1 MQSLGNF
8 PIIASLFAGILTFIS
23 PCILPLIPAYITL
36 VTGLSVEELDNKKN
50 LLSVFLS
57 SICFVLGFTTVFV
70 FLGLSVTIIGQFFLN
85 NMDILRII
93 GGIII
98 IIFGLHLIGIFKI
111 KILYKQFGWIDKIKR
126 TSNYFTIYLIG
137 CAFAFSWTPCVDP
150 ILASIL
156 IMAATQGTVAKGTF
170 LLLVYSLGLAIPF
183 ILTALFINRFFT
195 VFYTLKK
202 YYKVIEILSGTLL
215 IIMGI
220 LIISGGFNKITVN
233 LMKFVS

>member
-1 MQSLGNF
+1 MQQLGNF
-8 PIIASLFAGILTFIS
+8 PVFASLFAGILTFIS
-23 PCILPLIPAYITL
+23 PCILPLIPVYITL

-57 SICFVLGFTTVFV
+57 SLCFVLGFTTVFV

-85 NMDILRII
+85 NLNILRTV

-98 IIFGLHLIGIFKI
+98 IAFGLHLIGVFKI
-111 KILYKQFGWIDKIKR
+111 TLLYKQFGWLNKIKR

-156 IMAATQGTVAKGTF
+156 IMAATQGTIAKGTF

-183 ILTALFINRFFT
+183 ILTALFINRFFII
-195 VFYTLKK
+195 FNTLKK
-202 YYKVIEILSGTLL
+202 YYIIIEILSGTLL
-215 IIMGI
+215 IVMGI
-220 LIISGGFNKITVN
+220 LIISGGFNKITIN
-233 LMKFVS
+233 LMKVLS

>member
-1 MQSLGNF
+1 MQDLGSF
-8 PIIASLFAGILTFIS
+8 PVFASLLAGILTFIS
-23 PCILPLIPAYITL
+23 PCILPLIPVYITL
-36 VTGLSVEELDNKKN
+36 VTGLSIEELDNRKN

-85 NMDILRII
+85 NIDILRTV

-98 IIFGLHLIGIFKI
+98 IIFGLHLLGIFKI
-111 KILYKQFGWIDKIKR
+111 KLLYKQFGWMDKIKR

-156 IMAATQGTVAKGTF
+156 IMAATQGTIAKGTF
-170 LLLVYSLGLAIPF
+170 LLLIYSLGLAIPF
-183 ILTALFINRFFT
+183 ILTALFVSKFLTLFNS
-195 VFYTLKK
+195 LKK
-202 YYKVIEILSGTLL
+202 YYKVIEIISGTLL
-215 IIMGI
+215 ILMGI

-233 LMKFVS
+233 VMKVLS

>member
-23 PCILPLIPAYITL
+23 PCILPLIPVYITL

-70 FLGLSVTIIGQFFLN
+70 FLGLSVTFIGQFFLN
-85 NMDILRII
+85 NIDILRTI

-98 IIFGLHLIGIFKI
+98 IIFALHLLGIFKI
-111 KILYKQFGWIDKIKR
+111 KILYKQFGWIDKVKR
-126 TSNYFTIYLIG
+126 TSNYFTIYFIG

-183 ILTALFINRFFT
+183 ILTALFINRFFII
-195 VFYTLKK
+195 FNTLKK
-202 YYKVIEILSGTLL
+202 YYKIIEIVSGTLL
-215 IIMGI
+215 IIIGI
-220 LIISGGFNKITVN
+220 LIISGGFNRITIN
-233 LMKFVS
+233 LMKLLN

>member
-1 MQSLGNF
+1 MQELGGF
-8 PIIASLFAGILTFIS
+8 PIFASILAGILTFIS
-23 PCILPLIPAYITL
+23 PCILPLIPVYITL
-36 VTGLSVEELDNKKN
+36 VTGLSIEELDNRKN

-85 NMDILRII
+85 NIDILRTV

-98 IIFGLHLIGIFKI
+98 IIFGLHLLGIFKI
-111 KILYKQFGWIDKIKR
+111 KLLYKQFGWMDKIKR

-156 IMAATQGTVAKGTF
+156 IMAATQGTIAKGTF
-170 LLLVYSLGLAIPF
+170 LLLIYSLGLAIPF
-183 ILTALFINRFFT
+183 ILTALFVSKFLTLFNS
-195 VFYTLKK
+195 LKK
-202 YYKVIEILSGTLL
+202 YYKVIEIISGTLL
-215 IIMGI
+215 ILMGI
-220 LIISGGFNKITVN
+220 LIISGGFNKITMNV
-233 LMKFVS
+233 MKVLS

>member
-1 MQSLGNF
+1 MQDLGNF
-8 PIIASLFAGILTFIS
+8 PVLASLFAGVLTFIS
-23 PCILPLIPAYITL
+23 PCILPLIPVYITL

-70 FLGLSVTIIGQFFLN
+70 FLGLSVTIIGQFFVN
-85 NMDILRII
+85 NMETLRII

-98 IIFGLHLIGIFKI
+98 IVFALHLLGIFKI
-111 KILYKQFGWIDKIKR
+111 KLLYKQFGWMDKVKR

-156 IMAATQGTVAKGTF
+156 IMAATQGTVAKGTM
-170 LLLVYSLGLAIPF
+170 LLLIYSAGLAIPF
-183 ILTALFINRFFT
+183 ILTALFINRFFS
-195 VFYTLKK
+195 VFNTLKK
-202 YYKVIEILSGTLL
+202 YYRIIEIISGILL
-215 IIMGI
+215 ILMGI
-220 LIISGGFNKITVN
+220 LIISGGFNKITMFVN
-233 LMKFVS
+233 KLFS

>member
-1 MQSLGNF
+1 MQDLGSF
-8 PIIASLFAGILTFIS
+8 PVFASLLAGILTFIS
-23 PCILPLIPAYITL
+23 PCILPLIPVYITL
-36 VTGLSVEELDNKKN
+36 VTGLSIEELDNRKN

-85 NMDILRII
+85 NIDILRTV

-98 IIFGLHLIGIFKI
+98 IIFGLHLLGIFKI
-111 KILYKQFGWIDKIKR
+111 KLLYKQFGWMDKIKR

-156 IMAATQGTVAKGTF
+156 IMTATQGTIAKGTF
-170 LLLVYSLGLAIPF
+170 LLLIYSLGLAIPF
-183 ILTALFINRFFT
+183 ILTALFVSKFLTLFNS
-195 VFYTLKK
+195 LKK
-202 YYKVIEILSGTLL
+202 YYKVIEIISGTLL
-215 IIMGI
+215 ILMGI
-220 LIISGGFNKITVN
+220 LIISGGFNKITMNV
-233 LMKFVS
+233 MKVLS